1 MSEKKDIDKIFTQTE
16 ITDCNRHN
24 QREYLI
30 FSQRRDDDV
39 KPRCHIVN
47 NPRDNNSLWGNHSA
61 KKYIIIFISK
71 WAHCNHLIHPF
82 IHPSIHPIDI
92 IIAILTFQYM
102 SKGLNQHPTLSST
115 LTFPFSSSSSS
126 FR

>member
-1 MSEKKDIDKIFTQTE
+1 MISTKYSHKQKSQTATDIINVNILYF
-16 ITDCNRHN
+16 H
-24 QREYLI
+24 
-30 FSQRRDDDV
+30 SDDDV

-82 IHPSIHPIDI
+82 IHPPIHPIDI